1 MTSRLPIVVLISGR
15 GTNLQAIID
24 AIAGGALP
32 VDLRAVICN
41 EPGAPGIER
50 AREAGYEVAIVHHR
64 DFSAR
69 ELFDAALADATD
81 PFDPELVVL
90 AGFMRILTPGFVRR
104 YAGRLIN
111 IHPSLLPELPGLDTH
126 TRAIA
131 AGAEVHGATVHF
143 VTGELDG
150 GPIIAQARVPV
161 LAQDDPRHP
170 RGKGAGARARHP
182 AAHPPLVRTTAHQ
195 GGRRPRPPRRRARPV
210 SPRGVVGRFPHSRS
224 VAPPGQRLSHPETSL
239 AVFLAAAA

>member
-1 MTSRLPIVVLISGR
+1 MTSRLRIVVLISGR

-69 ELFDAALADATD
+69 ERFDAALADAID

-161 LAQDDPRHP
+161 LAQDDPDTLAARVLEREHVILP
-170 RGKGAGARARHP
+170 RTLLWFAQRRIKVDGDRILLDGVP
-182 AAHPPLVRTTAHQ
+182 A
-195 GGRRPRPPRRRARPV
+195 
-210 SPRGVVGRFPHSRS
+210 
-224 VAPPGQRLSHPETSL
+224 LSHPEASL
-239 AVFLAAAA
+239 AAFLTAEA

>member
-1 MTSRLPIVVLISGR
+1 MTSRLRIVVLISGR

-24 AIAGGALP
+24 AIADGALP

-69 ELFDAALADATD
+69 ERFDAALADAID

-131 AGAEVHGATVHF
+131 ADAEVHGATVHF

-150 GPIIAQARVPV
+150 GPTIAQAWVPV
-161 LAQDDPRHP
+161 LAQDNPDTLAARVLEREHVILPRTLLWFAQ
-170 RGKGAGARARHP
+170 RRIKVDGDRVLLDGVP
-182 AAHPPLVRTTAHQ
+182 A
-195 GGRRPRPPRRRARPV
+195 
-210 SPRGVVGRFPHSRS
+210 
-224 VAPPGQRLSHPETSL
+224 LSHPEASL
-239 AVFLAAAA
+239 AAFLTAEA

>member
-1 MTSRLPIVVLISGR
+1 MTSRLRIVVLISSR

-69 ELFDAALADATD
+69 ERFDAALADAID

-150 GPIIAQARVPV
+150 GPIIAQARVSV
-161 LAQDDPRHP
+161 LAQDHPDTLAARVLEREHVILPRTLLWFAQ
-170 RGKGAGARARHP
+170 RRIKVDGDRVLLDGVP
-182 AAHPPLVRTTAHQ
+182 A
-195 GGRRPRPPRRRARPV
+195 
-210 SPRGVVGRFPHSRS
+210 
-224 VAPPGQRLSHPETSL
+224 LSHPEASL
-239 AVFLAAAA
+239 AAFLTAEA

>member
-69 ELFDAALADATD
+69 ERFDAALADAID

-161 LAQDDPRHP
+161 LAQDDPDTLAARVLEREHVILP
-170 RGKGAGARARHP
+170 RTLLWFAQRRIKVDGDRVLLDGVP
-182 AAHPPLVRTTAHQ
+182 A
-195 GGRRPRPPRRRARPV
+195 
-210 SPRGVVGRFPHSRS
+210 
-224 VAPPGQRLSHPETSL
+224 LSHPEASL
-239 AVFLAAAA
+239 AAFLTAEA

>member
-1 MTSRLPIVVLISGR
+1 MTSRLPIVVLVSGR

-161 LAQDDPRHP
+161 LAQDDPDTLAARVLEREHVILP
-170 RGKGAGARARHP
+170 RTLLWFAQRRIKVDGDRVLLDGVP
-182 AAHPPLVRTTAHQ
+182 A
-195 GGRRPRPPRRRARPV
+195 
-210 SPRGVVGRFPHSRS
+210 
-224 VAPPGQRLSHPETSL
+224 LSHPEASL
-239 AVFLAAAA
+239 AAFLTAEA